1 MPERTYKN
9 MGYRNATGF
18 LIPCCDEAG
27 VKVFLW
33 GSAAHAQAAKCEP
46 NKFVI
51 PENYMN
57 NVRITEADLSYVR
70 AFRLSVQ

>member
-27 VKVFLW
+27 VKVLVSILTFTA
-33 GSAAHAQAAKCEP
+33 GCE
-46 NKFVI
+46 V
-51 PENYMN
+51 
-57 NVRITEADLSYVR
+57 
-70 AFRLSVQ
+70 